1 MIKKPNKGFSLVE
14 LSIVTLIIGVLIAA
28 VSQGIDLL
36 QDSRLAAARMV
47 TQSSR
52 VNSIKNLVTWL
63 ETTSEKSFVATEAV
77 DGLAVTNWYDINPQ
91 SIDKNNAQQTIE
103 ASKPLYVA
111 NCINNLPCLDFDG
124 TNDYMNSALAIGSTS
139 GMSVF
144 AVVRSDDITG
154 SGTTFSIIG
163 SGSNVGGAAFNLK
176 VWNTVQPVFMYTV
189 PGQSQGLNSI
199 TKYGP
204 VISKTNYL
212 VEVINDPT
220 PTSDVPPYYSK
231 IWVNKIAGTSY
242 AANLPITNIGILNIG
257 HFNNANYLNGKIAEL
272 IIFDRAVTTKERLSV
287 ESYLSKKWNF

>member
-14 LSIVTLIIGVLIAA
+14 LSIVILIIGVLIAG

-63 ETTSEKSFVATEAV
+63 ETTSEKSFDATEAV

-91 SIDKNNAQQTIE
+91 LIDKNNAQQTIE

-124 TNDYMNSALAIGSTS
+124 TNDYMNSVLAIGPAS

-144 AVVRSDDITG
+144 AVVRSDDIAK
-154 SGTTFSIIG
+154 SGNSFSIIG
-163 SGSNVGGAAFNLK
+163 SGSNVGGSAFNLK
-176 VWNTVQPVFMYTV
+176 VWDTVSAFFLYTV

-220 PTSDVPPYYSK
+220 PTSIIPPYYSK

-242 AANLPITNIGILNIG
+242 SANLPITNIGILNIG

>member
-14 LSIVTLIIGVLIAA
+14 LSIVILIVGVLIAG

-36 QDSRLAAARMV
+36 QDSRLAAARML

-63 ETTSEKSFVATEAV
+63 ETTSEKSFVSTEAV
-77 DGLAVTNWYDINPQ
+77 EDSTVTNWYDINPQ
-91 SIDKNNAQQTIE
+91 LIDKNNAQQTIA

-124 TNDYMNSALAIGSTS
+124 TNDYMNSVLAIGATS

-144 AVVRSDDITG
+144 AVVRSDDITR

-176 VWNTVQPVFMYTV
+176 VWDTASAVFMYTV
-189 PGQSQGLNSI
+189 PGQSQGLNAI

-204 VISKTNYL
+204 VTSKANYL

-220 PTSDVPPYYSK
+220 PTSDAPPYYSK

-272 IIFDRAVTTKERLSV
+272 IIFDRAVTTKERLSI